1 MNFPPKKGLTF
12 ADDADFDDDLEK
24 GAVALIERV
33 RKISEGDEPGPFR
46 KVSMDSDS
54 FK

>member
-1 MNFPPKKGLTF
+1 MTF

-46 KVSMDSDS
+46 EVRMDSDS
-54 FK
+54 F